1 MKPHLA
7 VSNGYPML
15 NGVQTVFFTANNPL
29 ETPVSNFMCYLKGQR
44 SEMTDIYI
52 SHISLF
58 QNSPLERRNLCP
70 ES

>member
-29 ETPVSNFMCYLKGQR
+29 KTAVSN
-44 SEMTDIYI
+44 
-52 SHISLF
+52 
-58 QNSPLERRNLCP
+58 LCVLVKK
-70 ES
+70 SKK